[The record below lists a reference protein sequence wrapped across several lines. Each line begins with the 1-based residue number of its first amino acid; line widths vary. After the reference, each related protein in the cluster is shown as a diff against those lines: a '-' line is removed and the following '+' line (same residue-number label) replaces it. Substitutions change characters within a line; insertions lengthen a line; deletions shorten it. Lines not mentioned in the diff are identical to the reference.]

1 MKRVNAITKGK
12 ASFITDL
19 VDRKA
24 KRIMRAVEQA
34 IDCAADKA
42 DSFRSRAEEIIN
54 SFGLSAGAD
63 DSGALQCR
71 INAYLDA
78 IGNAEEWEKNVE
90 RLKNLK
96 KALEAEVEIEE
107 ESK

>member
-34 IDCAADKA
+34 IDCAADKD
-42 DSFRSRAEEIIN
+42 DSFRSRAEEIP
-54 SFGLSAGAD
+54 SDFPQEQMTLELSSAASMHILMPLETQR
-63 DSGALQCR
+63 SGRRMSSVSR
-71 INAYLDA
+71 I
-78 IGNAEEWEKNVE
+78 
-90 RLKNLK
+90 
-96 KALEAEVEIEE
+96 
-107 ESK
+107 